1 VVERTCRLLGYSR
14 QAFYQKSHV
23 TEQLFI
29 EAELILQQ
37 VQKIRSRHPRVG
49 TRKLHKMLEP
59 FMKEHRIKLGRDA
72 LFDLLREF
80 GILVKPLRRNYYST
94 NSFHRFYKYPNLIK
108 QWQPSAP
115 NQLWVS
121 DMTYIEVNGKFMY
134 LSVITDAFSHTIVGW
149 FLSAGYSAQ
158 GTITALKMALA
169 DNKNIEGLIH
179 HSDRGAQYCSADYVK
194 ILKNKNIKI
203 SMTENGDPYENALAE
218 RINGILKGEYLLKQ
232 YQDSQTAKKAVAKSV
247 MYYNTER
254 LHMSIGLLT
263 PQYVHQTAIKT
274 KNLWK
279 KTKEQNG
286 ININSKG
293 NNNLINETIISL

>member
-14 QAFYQKSHV
+14 QAFYKKSHV
-23 TEQLFI
+23 TQQLFI

-37 VQKIRSRHPRVG
+37 VHKIRSRHPRVG

-59 FMKEHRIKLGRDA
+59 FVKEHQIKLGRDA

-80 GILVKPLRRNYYST
+80 GILVKPLRRNHYST

-108 QWQPSAP
+108 EWQPSAP

-121 DMTYIEVNGKFMY
+121 DMTYIEVNGRFMY

-149 FLSAGYSAQ
+149 YLSGDYSAQ
-158 GTITALKMALA
+158 GPVAALKMALA
-169 DNKNIEGLIH
+169 ANKNIEGLIH
-179 HSDRGAQYCSADYVK
+179 HSDRGSQYCSADYVK

-232 YQDSQTAKKAVAKSV
+232 YQDNQTAKKAVAKSV
-247 MYYNTER
+247 VYYNTER

-274 KNLWK
+274 RNLWK
-279 KTKEQNG
+279 KNKQQKE
-286 ININSKG
+286 IKINSKG
-293 NNNLINETIISL
+293 NNNLINETIISP